1 MKFIWPHM
9 LWLMALLPLLVLSYV
24 WLMRRKRR
32 ASLRFAN
39 LALVRAALEGGPGW
53 RKHLPPAL
61 FLLAIGLMIFAVS
74 RPVSVLA
81 VPTQN
86 ENIVLAIDVSGSM
99 RATDVKPSRLVVAQ
113 EAAKA
118 FVKEQ
123 PRSVRIGI
131 VSFAATASI
140 VQYPTLNREDVISAI
155 DRFQVQR
162 GSAVGSAIVVALTTL
177 FPDAG
182 PELKDIL
189 NGPDGPRR
197 QFGFRPNDKKE
208 AFKPVPPGSFNGG
221 AVILVTDG
229 ERTAGPEITAATKAA
244 AERGVRIYTVGI
256 GTTKGETI
264 GFEGWSMRV
273 KLDEE
278 SLKQIANMTRG
289 QYFQASSAADLKAVY
304 ESLTSRLTLEKK
316 EIEVGAMFAAAAALL
331 AVLAAGL
338 SLFWFN
344 RIL

>member
-1 MKFIWPHM
+1 MKFIWPQM
-9 LWLMALLPLLVLSYV
+9 LWLLLLLPVLAGAYI

-39 LALVRAALEGGPGW
+39 LALVRAALEGGPRW
-53 RKHLPPAL
+53 RRHAAPLL
-61 FLLAIGLMIFAVS
+61 FLLSVGLMIFAVS
-74 RPVSVLA
+74 RPTAVVA
-81 VPTQN
+81 VPTQH
-86 ENIVLAIDVSGSM
+86 ETIVLAIDVSGSM
-99 RATDVKPSRLVVAQ
+99 RATDVKPSRMAVAQ

-123 PRSVRIGI
+123 PRSVRIGV
-131 VSFAATASI
+131 VSFAATAAV
-140 VQYPTLNREDVISAI
+140 VQYPTVNREDVMNAI
-155 DRFQVQR
+155 DRFQSQR
-162 GSAVGSAIVVALTTL
+162 GSAIGSAIVVGLIAL

-182 PELKDIL
+182 PELKRLL
-189 NGPDGPRR
+189 NEGDRPRPA
-197 QFGFRPNDKKE
+197 FGRPPAEKKE
-208 AFKPVPPGSFNGG
+208 AFKPVPPGSYNGG
-221 AVILVTDG
+221 AIILVSDG

-244 AERGVRIYTVGI
+244 AERGVRVYTVGI

-278 SLKQIANMTRG
+278 ALKQIANVTRG
-289 QYFQASSAADLKAVY
+289 QYFQAASAADLKAVY
-304 ESLTSRLTLEKK
+304 ESLSSRLTLEKR
-316 EIEVGAMFAAAAALL
+316 EIEVGALFAAGAALL

-338 SLFWFN
+338 SMFWFN

>member
-1 MKFIWPHM
+1 MKFIWPQM
-9 LWLMALLPLLVLSYV
+9 LWLLILLPLLVAAYI

-32 ASLRFAN
+32 AGMRFAN
-39 LALVRAALEGGPGW
+39 LALVRAALEGGPTW
-53 RKHLPPAL
+53 RKHLPPML
-61 FLLAIGLMIFAVS
+61 FLLSVGLMIFAVS
-74 RPVSVLA
+74 RPVSMVA

-140 VQYPTLNREDVISAI
+140 VQYPTLNREDVIGAI

-182 PELKDIL
+182 SELKDIL
-189 NGPDGPRR
+189 NGDGPRR
-197 QFGFRPNDKKE
+197 QFGFRPNDKKKE

-229 ERTAGPEITAATKAA
+229 ERTAGPEISAATKAA

-278 SLKQIANMTRG
+278 SLKQIANVTRG